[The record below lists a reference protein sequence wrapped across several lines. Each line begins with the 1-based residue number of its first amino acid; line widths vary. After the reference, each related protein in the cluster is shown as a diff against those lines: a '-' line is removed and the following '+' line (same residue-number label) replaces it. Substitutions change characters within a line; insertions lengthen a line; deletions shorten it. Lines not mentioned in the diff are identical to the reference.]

1 MQVLLERPAAG
12 LGTSRRRKL
21 RALMGTALA
30 AAVLLAGTVAVRGLD
45 LMPDLPFSQQTVD
58 RTGPALMLALE
69 DLAEYHAA
77 QGSFQVAVDI
87 EKDSQW
93 LPSVISGERTTY
105 LASGSVDGIVDFT
118 GLDAGAVTLSE
129 DGRSVTISLPKPRLG
144 EVRID
149 PANSRVIARDRGLLD
164 RVGGAFKD
172 NPTSEQQL
180 QLAAQEKMARAAAES
195 DLLRR
200 SEDNTRSMLTGLA
213 RSLGVEDVTVRFDA
227 ADGL

>member
-12 LGTSRRRKL
+12 LGTSRRRRF
-21 RALMGTALA
+21 RAVVGAALA
-30 AAVLLAGTVAVRGLD
+30 AAVVLAGTVAVRGLD
-45 LMPDLPFSQQTVD
+45 LMPDLPISQQTVD

-149 PANSRVIARDRGLLD
+149 PANSRVLARDRGLLD
-164 RVGGAFKD
+164 RVGGAFED

>member
-1 MQVLLERPAAG
+1 MQGLLEPPAVHG
-12 LGTSRRRKL
+12 PSRRRRS
-21 RALMGTALA
+21 RALAGAALA
-30 AAVLLAGTVAVRGLD
+30 AAVVLGGIVAVRGYD
-45 LMPDLPFSQQTVD
+45 LVPDLPFSQQTVD

-87 EKDSQW
+87 EKDTQW
-93 LPSVISGERTTY
+93 VPSVISGERTTY

-129 DGRSVTISLPKPRLG
+129 DGRSVVISLPKPRLG

-149 PANSRVIARDRGLLD
+149 PANSRVVARDRGLLD
-164 RVGGAFKD
+164 RVGGAFVD
-172 NPTSEQQL
+172 NPTSEQPL

>member
-1 MQVLLERPAAG
+1 MQALVDRPAAVRDP
-12 LGTSRRRKL
+12 SPRRRS
-21 RALMGTALA
+21 RALAGAALA
-30 AAVLLAGTVAVRGLD
+30 AAVVLGGTVAVRSLD

-87 EKDSQW
+87 EKDTQW

-105 LASGSVDGIVDFT
+105 LATGSVDGIVDFT

-129 DGRSVTISLPKPRLG
+129 DGRSVVISLPKPRLG

-149 PANSRVIARDRGLLD
+149 PASSRVVARDRGLLD
-164 RVGGAFKD
+164 RVGGAFVD
-172 NPTSEQQL
+172 NPTSEQPL
-180 QLAAQEKMARAAAES
+180 QLAAQEKMAGAAAES

-200 SEDNTRSMLTGLA
+200 SEDNTRAMLTGLA

>member
-1 MQVLLERPAAG
+1 MQALLERPTAASG
-12 LGTSRRRKL
+12 WSRRRRSRRL
-21 RALMGTALA
+21 VSLAVA
-30 AAVLLAGTVAVRGLD
+30 AAVVLGGTLAVRNLD
-45 LMPDLPFSQQTVD
+45 LMPDLPFSQETVD

-77 QGSFQVAVDI
+77 QGSFQVAVDL
-87 EKDSQW
+87 ERDTKW
-93 LPSVISGERTTY
+93 LPSVVSGERTTY

-118 GLDAGAVTLSE
+118 GLEAGAVTLSE
-129 DGRSVTISLPKPRLG
+129 DGRSATISLPKPRLS

-164 RVGGAFKD
+164 RVGGAFVD
-172 NPTSEQQL
+172 NPTSEQPL
-180 QLAAQEKMARAAAES
+180 QLAAQEQMARAAAES

-200 SEDNTRSMLTGLA
+200 SEDNTRSMLTALGRALGL
-213 RSLGVEDVTVRFDA
+213 EDVTVRFDA

>member
-1 MQVLLERPAAG
+1 MQALLERPAAVRDR
-12 LGTSRRRKL
+12 SARRRF
-21 RALMGTALA
+21 RALAGAALA
-30 AAVLLAGTVAVRGLD
+30 AAVVLGGTAAVRGFD
-45 LMPDLPFSQQTVD
+45 LLPDLPFSQQTVD

-87 EKDSQW
+87 EKDTQW

-105 LASGSVDGIVDFT
+105 LAGGSVDGIVDFT

-129 DGRSVTISLPKPRLG
+129 DGRSVVISLPKPRLG

-149 PANSRVIARDRGLLD
+149 PANSRVVARDRGLLD
-164 RVGGAFKD
+164 RVGGAFVD
-172 NPTSEQQL
+172 NPTSEQPL

-200 SEDNTRSMLTGLA
+200 SEDNTRAMLTALA
-213 RSLGVEDVTVRFDA
+213 GSLGVEDVTVRFDA